1 MHCELTQPEIVSF
14 YFGDV
19 EEKARARVET
29 HLRECRPCLDA
40 YLSLK
45 RSIEAADL
53 KPSEEAR
60 IRLRNAVARE
70 LSAAQP
76 AANSLA
82 GAFGPLGP
90 AFAPA
95 MPVLTPPTV
104 WLWWERPLA
113 VAFAMAALALAT
125 LVVSRL

>member
-19 EEKARARVET
+19 EEQARGRAET
-29 HLRECRPCLDA
+29 HLRECRSCLDA

-53 KPSEEAR
+53 KPSAAAR
-60 IRLRNAVARE
+60 GRLRAAVARE
-70 LSAAQP
+70 LSAAEP
-76 AANSLA
+76 AA
-82 GAFGPLGP
+82 
-90 AFAPA
+90 
-95 MPVLTPPTV
+95 

-113 VAFAMAALALAT
+113 VVFAAAGVALAT
-125 LVVSRL
+125 LTVGQL

>member
-1 MHCELTQPEIVSF
+1 MHCDLIQPELVSF

-29 HLRECRPCLDA
+29 HLRECRSCLDA
-40 YLSLK
+40 YLLLN

-60 IRLRNAVARE
+60 VRLRDAVARE
-70 LSAAQP
+70 LSAAEP
-76 AANSLA
+76 A
-82 GAFGPLGP
+82 
-90 AFAPA
+90 
-95 MPVLTPPTV
+95 T

-113 VAFAMAALALAT
+113 IAFAAAAVALAT
-125 LVVSRL
+125 ITVSEL